1 MVKRQGSGIRA
12 QGSGCSADTNSA
24 LAPLRPLA
32 EPWALGPDPCAGFTL
47 VELMVVMAII
57 AILAT
62 IAIPSFTANVKH
74 AREAVLREDLFTMR
88 GAIDQ
93 YTSDKQKAPQSLDDL
108 VQSGYL
114 REMPKDPFTHRT
126 DTWIPDEGSI
136 LTTLDETAGG
146 IDNVHSG
153 SQDVATDGTTYN
165 TW

>member
-1 MVKRQGSGIRA
+1 MVKRQLLVVSCGLFV
-12 QGSGCSADTNSA
+12 QHTSAAEVQPPLHVTNNKQQTTNNCPS
-24 LAPLRPLA
+24 
-32 EPWALGPDPCAGFTL
+32 GFTL

-57 AILAT
+57 AILT
-62 IAIPSFTANVKH
+62 TFAIPAFVANVKH

-108 VQSGYL
+108 VQAGYL

-126 DTWIPDEGSI
+126 DTWIPDQGSI

-153 SQDVATDGTTYN
+153 AQDVGTDGTTYN